1 MPISAPNTRLSTYK
15 QMKDTKEPLIILLV
29 LFVIIGL
36 AYSPLKK
43 AAQNRSSSA
52 SSSSKNISAI
62 GTKTSTTGS
71 SSNSSEFEYSPNKEV
86 AGEIKEAEKDIKK
99 LQENTTES
107 ESGVNRSPYYDKI
120 RMSRVSGLNNS
131 DPSKEYITLSTNLK
145 TTEVVKITGWY
156 FKSMVTGN
164 TATIGKASLL
174 PFPFTETPSSIVL
187 QKGDRAI
194 ITKGF
199 SPIGISFR
207 TNVCTGYFE
216 ENRTFTPSL
225 SLKCPLAKD
234 ENLPL
239 FSSIFE
245 RNDECLKII
254 ERIPRCRTKDY
265 EYLRDLPDTVTDS
278 CKNYITAQ
286 VNYNACV
293 AKHYSD
299 TSFPGNEY
307 RVYLNRFGPLW
318 LRRNEKVN
326 LYDEN
331 SMIVDSISW

>member
-1 MPISAPNTRLSTYK
+1 
-15 QMKDTKEPLIILLV
+15 MKETKEPLIILLV

-43 AAQNRSSSA
+43 AAQNGSDSTSP
-52 SSSSKNISAI
+52 SSKTITAI
-62 GTKTSTTGS
+62 GTNADTTSS
-71 SSNSSEFEYSPNKEV
+71 DSNSSELEYSPNKEV
-86 AGEIKEAEKDIKK
+86 AGEIKEAEKNIEK
-99 LQENTTES
+99 LQESTTKSGS
-107 ESGVNRSPYYDKI
+107 ETNRSPYYDKI
-120 RMSRVSGLNNS
+120 RMSRISGLNNS
-131 DPSKEYITLSTNLK
+131 DPSKEYITLSTNLE

-174 PFPFTETPSSIVL
+174 PFPFTKTESDVIL

-207 TNVCTGYFE
+207 TNICTGYFE

-225 SLKCPLAKD
+225 SMKCPLAKNED
-234 ENLPL
+234 LPL
-239 FSSIFE
+239 FSTIFD

-254 ERIPRCRTKDY
+254 ERIPRCRTKGN

-278 CKNYITAQ
+278 CKNYIIAQ

-299 TSFPGNEY
+299 TDFPGNEY

-318 LRRNEKVN
+318 LKRNEDIN
-326 LYDEN
+326 LYDKN
-331 SMIVDSISW
+331 GLIVDSISW